1 MPKRQ
6 DLKSIL
12 IIGAGPIIIGQACE
26 FDYSGTQACKALKA
40 EGFRIIL
47 VNSNPATIMTDPDL
61 AHVTYI
67 EPITPEVV
75 AKIIAKERP
84 DAILP
89 TMGGQT
95 ALNTALSLR
104 RMGVLER
111 YGVEMIGA
119 NAEAIDKAEDRALF
133 REAMAKIGLETPRSL
148 LANATDIK
156 DTDRKA
162 HEAKRAE
169 LKSRLS
175 GGDLDAALDTLEN
188 EWNLGESD
196 RKQRYMSHAMALA
209 ATALDT
215 IGLPAIIRPSFTL
228 GGTGG
233 GIAYNRS
240 EFFEIVERGLDASP
254 TTEVLVEES
263 VLGWKEYEMEV
274 VRDNADNCIIVCSIE
289 NVDPMGV
296 HTGDSITVA
305 PALTLTD
312 KEYQVMRNASI
323 AVLREIGV
331 ETGGSNVQF
340 AVNPDD
346 GRLVVIEMNPRVSR
360 SSALASKATG
370 FPIAKVAAKL
380 AVGYTL
386 DELENDITGGATP
399 ASFEPSIDYVVTKI
413 PRFAFEKFP
422 GAEPVLT
429 TSMKS
434 VGEVMAIGRTFEESL
449 QKALRGLETGLDGLD
464 EIEIP
469 GLDEG
474 EDKNAIRA
482 ALGTP
487 TPDRLRM
494 VAQALR
500 IGASPELVHQ
510 ACKIDPWFIARIK
523 AIIDLEARVREHGLP
538 QDPDNLRFLKS
549 TGFSDARL
557 ARLAGCETADVR
569 RLRERLDVRP
579 VFKRIDTCAAEFA
592 SPTPYMYSTYERPF
606 AGAQR
611 SEAEVSDRKKVVIL
625 GGGPNRIGQG
635 IEFDYCCCHAAF
647 ALKDAGYEAIM
658 INCNPETVSTDYDT
672 SDRLYFEPLT
682 VEDVLEILHAE
693 QQRGTLSGVI
703 VQFGGQTPLKLAEG
717 LERAGIPI
725 LGTSP
730 DMIDLAEDRDRFQ
743 KLLNK
748 LDLLQPKNGIAYS
761 VEQARLVAGELG
773 FPLVVR
779 PSYVLGG
786 RAMQIIRDEASL
798 SNYLLGTVPELVPE
812 EIKARYP
819 NDKTGQINTLLG
831 KNPLLFDGYLANAIE
846 VDVDCLSDGQAVHV
860 AGIMEH
866 IEEAGI
872 HSGDSACS
880 LPVHSLSD
888 EIVAEMEDQT
898 RKLARALH
906 VGGLMNVQYAIKDNK
921 VYVLEVNPRASRTVP
936 FVAKTIG
943 APIAKVAARIMA
955 GEALETAFAAY
966 GGKPDP
972 KALDHIAVKEA
983 VFPFARFPGVDTLLG
998 PEMRSTG
1005 EVMGL
1010 DRDYALAF
1018 AKSQLGSGTELP
1030 REGAVFISVRDEDK
1044 ARILSAM
1051 RRLHDLGFKI
1061 LATGGTQ
1068 RFLAEN
1074 DIPAT
1079 KINKVLE
1086 GRPHI
1091 EDAIRNRQVQLVF
1104 NTTGGAKTVSDSR
1117 SLRRAALIH
1126 KVPYYTT
1133 LAGMEAAVQAIEAL
1147 KAGSLEV
1154 NSLQSYFLSA

>member
-1 MPKRQ
+1 MPKRT
-6 DLKSIL
+6 DIRSIL

-26 FDYSGTQACKALKA
+26 FDYSGTQACKALKE
-40 EGFRIIL
+40 EGYRIIL
-47 VNSNPATIMTDPDL
+47 INSNPATIMTDPDL
-61 AHVTYI
+61 ADATYI

-75 AKIIAKERP
+75 AKIIEKERP
-84 DAILP
+84 DALLP

-104 RMGVLER
+104 RMGVLDK
-111 YGVEMIGA
+111 YNVEMIGA
-119 NAEAIDKAEDRALF
+119 DAAAIDKAEDRALF
-133 REAMAKIGLETPRSL
+133 REAMKKIGLETPRSL
-148 LANATDIK
+148 LANAT
-156 DTDRKA
+156 
-162 HEAKRAE
+162 EAKSADKAAFEAKAAEIRATIT
-169 LKSRLS
+169 
-175 GGDLDAALDTLEN
+175 DATAQAEALAAIEA
-188 EWNLGESD
+188 EWAAGRSD
-196 RKQRYMSHAMALA
+196 RKQRYMTRALA
-209 ATALDT
+209 AAAEALEQ
-215 IGLPAIIRPSFTL
+215 IGLPAIIRPSFTM

-240 EFFEIVERGLDASP
+240 EFFEIAEGGLDASP
-254 TTEVLVEES
+254 TTEVLIEES

-274 VRDNADNCIIVCSIE
+274 VRDKADNCIIVCSIE
-289 NVDPMGV
+289 NIDPMGV

-340 AVNPDD
+340 AVNPED

-370 FPIAKVAAKL
+370 FPIAKIAAKL

-386 DELENDITGGATP
+386 DELDNDITGGATP

-422 GAEPVLT
+422 GADPLLT
-429 TSMKS
+429 TAMKS

-464 EIEIP
+464 EIKIP
-469 GLDEG
+469 GIGEG
-474 EDKNAIRA
+474 DDKNAIRA
-482 ALGTP
+482 ALGKP
-487 TPDRLRM
+487 TPDRLLM

-500 IGASPELVHQ
+500 MGTSEEQVHQ
-510 ACKIDPWFIARIK
+510 SCKIDPWFIARIK
-523 AIIDLEARVREHGLP
+523 AIIDLEARVSEHGLP
-538 QDPDNLRFLKS
+538 DDAENFRFLKS
-549 TGFSDARL
+549 VGFSDARL
-557 ARLAGCETADVR
+557 AKLIGADEETVASA
-569 RLRERLDVRP
+569 REKLDVHP

-606 AGAQR
+606 AGSLR
-611 SEAEVSDRKKVVIL
+611 SEDEVSDRKKVVIL

-658 INCNPETVSTDYDT
+658 VNCNPETVSTDYDT

-682 VEDVLEILHAE
+682 GEDVLAILRVE
-693 QQRGTLSGVI
+693 QSKGTLHGVI
-703 VQFGGQTPLKLAEG
+703 VQLGGQTPLKLAET
-717 LERAGIPI
+717 LEKAGIPI

-730 DMIDLAEDRDRFQ
+730 DAIDLAEDRDRFQ
-743 KLLNK
+743 HFLNEFQ
-748 LDLLQPKNGIAYS
+748 LRQPNNGIARS
-761 VEQARLVAGELG
+761 ADEARIIVERIGY
-773 FPLVVR
+773 PVVIR

-786 RAMQIIRDEASL
+786 RAMEIVRNGPQFERYITEAVVVSGKSPVLIDSYL
-798 SNYLLGTVPELVPE
+798 S
-812 EIKARYP
+812 
-819 NDKTGQINTLLG
+819 D
-831 KNPLLFDGYLANAIE
+831 AIE
-846 VDVDCLSDGQAVHV
+846 VDVDCLSDGKDTFI
-860 AGIMEH
+860 AGILEH

-888 EIVAEMEDQT
+888 AIVDELERQT
-898 RKLARALH
+898 RVMALGLN
-906 VGGLMNVQYAIKDNK
+906 VVGLMNVQFAIKGEDI
-921 VYVLEVNPRASRTVP
+921 YVLEVNPRASRTVP

-943 APIAKVAARIMA
+943 SPIAKIAARIMA
-955 GEALETAFAAY
+955 GETLDAAFAAY
-966 GGKPDP
+966 GDKPNWRTL
-972 KALDHIAVKEA
+972 KHIAVKEA

-1010 DRDYALAF
+1010 DTSFAVAF
-1018 AKSQLGSGTELP
+1018 AKSQLGSSIDLP
-1030 REGAVFISVRDEDK
+1030 TAGSVFVSVRDGDK
-1044 ARILSAM
+1044 ARALPAI
-1051 RRLHDLGFKI
+1051 RKLHELGFKI
-1061 LATGGTQ
+1061 VATGGTQ
-1068 RFLAEN
+1068 RFLIEQG
-1074 DIPAT
+1074 IPAE

-1091 EDAIRNRQVQLVF
+1091 EDAIRNRQIQLVL
-1104 NTTGGAKTVSDSR
+1104 NTSEGAKALSDSR

-1133 LAGMEAAVQAIEAL
+1133 LSGMAAAAEAIEAL
-1147 KAGSLEV
+1147 KRGGLEV
-1154 NSLQSYFLSA
+1154 RSLQSYFTAA